1 MMRDLELKLVWV
13 GLKFRRNL
21 SKSSVPFFSKNI
33 DGFVQLP
40 FLEFFGVPLY
50 F

>member
-1 MMRDLELKLVWV
+1 MRDLEFKLVRV

-33 DGFVQLP
+33 DSFVQLLL
-40 FLEFFGVPLY
+40 LEFFGVPLY